1 MSILPQDPFD
11 PGGNSRADAPR
22 PGDPDLTRRQFVALG
37 GATLAGT
44 LLGVTPLT
52 LQAAPAAPRRLAIL
66 GTGIRGLLW
75 GKAIVK
81 DYGAAVRL
89 VGLGDINP
97 QRAKAARRLMGVSAP
112 VFSDLETMVRDAAP
126 DLVLIATVDAAHSRD
141 VVRGLELG
149 CDILC
154 EKPLCTDAAQMQA
167 ILQAQARSPRR
178 VLVTHNARHY
188 AETRKMKALL
198 LEKAIGEVVSVDY
211 HEYLDADHG
220 ASSFRRWHRLTA
232 NSGSLFVTKACHHFD
247 QINWLLDA
255 LPVEVSARGELR
267 VYGRNGAFR
276 SSHCR
281 ACPHTARCPYYWD
294 ITRDRTAM
302 ALYADCEQVDGYLR
316 DGCVFRPDTDIHDS
330 LCATVTYDNGVL
342 ATYSANAFLP
352 YEGQAMA
359 FNGNLGRL
367 EWQHYAGGGQRR
379 SELRLARTFGASES
393 FENLPRRQ
401 GGHDGADPALMDMLF
416 LEGETPDPLA
426 LRADLK
432 QGARAALVGIACLR
446 SIAQGGRPVRLE
458 ELVRIS

>member
-1 MSILPQDPFD
+1 
-11 PGGNSRADAPR
+11 
-22 PGDPDLTRRQFVALG
+22 
-37 GATLAGT
+37 
-44 LLGVTPLT
+44 
-52 LQAAPAAPRRLAIL
+52 
-66 GTGIRGLLW
+66 
-75 GKAIVK
+75 
-81 DYGAAVRL
+81 
-89 VGLGDINP
+89 
-97 QRAKAARRLMGVSAP
+97 
-112 VFSDLETMVRDAAP
+112 
-126 DLVLIATVDAAHSRD
+126 
-141 VVRGLELG
+141 
-149 CDILC
+149 
-154 EKPLCTDAAQMQA
+154 
-167 ILQAQARSPRR
+167 

-220 ASSFRRWHRLTA
+220 ASYFRRWHRLTA

-379 SELRLARTFGASES
+379 SELLRKSPQAAGGARWRRPGFDGHAVSRGGDARSPGVAGRPEAG
-393 FENLPRRQ
+393 RQ
-401 GGHDGADPALMDMLF
+401 GRPGGDRLSAQHRPGGATGTAGGAGADIVSGRGWPFQRWSACRNAPASW
-416 LEGETPDPLA
+416 
-426 LRADLK
+426 
-432 QGARAALVGIACLR
+432 ARL
-446 SIAQGGRPVRLE
+446 
-458 ELVRIS
+458 